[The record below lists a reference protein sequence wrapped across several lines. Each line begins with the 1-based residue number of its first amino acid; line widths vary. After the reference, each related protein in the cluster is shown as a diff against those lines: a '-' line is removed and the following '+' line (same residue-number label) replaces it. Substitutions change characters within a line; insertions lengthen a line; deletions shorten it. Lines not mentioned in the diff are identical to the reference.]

1 MTKIHIKNI
10 SFFLVFI
17 AIVVLFVYVIRF
29 FAAPLFYAILIAAF
43 SYPLYQ
49 WIVKKLNG
57 RERLAAFLSILL
69 LFVFVLIPLTI
80 IGVLLIRDSFVLY
93 STAQSY
99 VGQWVGYVTENF
111 SKLEYLLPQA
121 VREQL
126 AVIDWKSSAVQA
138 VQTVTN
144 FVFTQLQNLTKNA
157 VGVVGMIFIMLYSLF
172 YLYKDGPRWVQK
184 LIEYSPLDD
193 GDERLFIKKFI
204 TTAKATLLGTLAIG
218 AVQGI
223 LGALAFWVLGIT
235 APIFWGLVIMLLSI
249 VPVIGAFI
257 VWVPVVIVLM
267 IQGSWVAAI
276 FLALYG
282 LFVIGLADNFLR
294 PVLVG
299 SRTKIHPLLIL
310 LSTLGGIA
318 IFGFTG
324 IILGPIIAAL
334 FLTVLEIYRKRYI

>member
-1 MTKIHIKNI
+1 MTKTHIKNF
-10 SFFLVFI
+10 SFFIVFI
-17 AIVVLFVYVIRF
+17 AILIAFVYVIRF

-49 WIVKKLNG
+49 WIVKKLKG

-69 LFVFVLIPLTI
+69 LFVFVLIPLSVI
-80 IGVLLIRDSFVLY
+80 VVLLIRDSFVLY
-93 STAQSY
+93 SSAQSY
-99 VGQWVGYVTENF
+99 VGQWVAYGTENIN
-111 SKLEYLLPQA
+111 KLEYLLPQI

-126 AVIDWKSSAVQA
+126 GSIDWKSSAVQA
-138 VQTVTN
+138 VQTITN
-144 FVFTQLQNLTKNA
+144 FVFTQLQQLTKNA

-172 YLYKDGPRWVQK
+172 YLYKDGPHWVQK

-193 GDERLFIKKFI
+193 DDEKLFIKKFVS
-204 TTAKATLLGTLAIG
+204 TAKATLPGTLAIG
-218 AVQGI
+218 AVQGV

-235 APIFWGLVIMLLSI
+235 APIFWGLVIMLFSI
-249 VPVIGAFI
+249 IPVIGAFI
-257 VWVPVVIVLM
+257 VWVPVVIFLL
-267 IQGSWVAAI
+267 IQGAWVSAI

-282 LFVIGLADNFLR
+282 MFVIGLADNFLR

-299 SRTKIHPLLIL
+299 SKTKIHPLLIL

-334 FLTVLEIYRKRYI
+334 FLTVLEIYRKRYG